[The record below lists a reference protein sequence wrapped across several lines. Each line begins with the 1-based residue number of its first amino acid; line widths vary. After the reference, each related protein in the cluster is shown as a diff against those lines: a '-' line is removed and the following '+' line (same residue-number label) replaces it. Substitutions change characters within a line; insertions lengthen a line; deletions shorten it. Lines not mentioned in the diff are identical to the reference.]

1 MGFKSCHTFTLTWNL
16 PSRDALYTEESCLA
30 NLGIATA
37 TNTISKQ
44 AISYSFSLRS
54 VIYSNKQDNFL
65 FFAHLHDK
73 SFCQKFAQRKLCQ
86 NYPIYMI
93 KVFIPISAINSKTHK
108 MAELDL
114 DSEKMF

>member
-1 MGFKSCHTFTLTWNL
+1 MVFVAVAIPK
-16 PSRDALYTEESCLA
+16 LA
-30 NLGIATA
+30 RQDSSVYKA
-37 TNTISKQ
+37 
-44 AISYSFSLRS
+44 SLEGRFH
-54 VIYSNKQDNFL
+54 VK
-65 FFAHLHDK
+65 AHLHDK
-73 SFCQKFAQRKLCQ
+73 SFRQKFAQRKLCQ